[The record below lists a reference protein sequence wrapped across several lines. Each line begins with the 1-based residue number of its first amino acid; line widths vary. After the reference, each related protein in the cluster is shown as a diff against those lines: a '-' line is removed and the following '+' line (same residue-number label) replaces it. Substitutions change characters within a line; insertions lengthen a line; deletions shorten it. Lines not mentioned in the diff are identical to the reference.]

1 MATLASALKSE
12 VRRVAAS
19 EVKKVL
25 RPVRR
30 LLKQVRTLK
39 QAARDQRRNLASV
52 EARMD
57 RLKVRL
63 ALRRARGKG
72 PRVSADSI
80 RSFRSRVAM
89 TREQFAR
96 LLGVSPGSIF
106 GWETGRTTPRGR
118 SAARFLEVRKL
129 GVRKVRASAGPGKA
143 LRRRTARA
151 RKR

>member
-1 MATLASALKSE
+1 
-12 VRRVAAS
+12 
-19 EVKKVL
+19 
-25 RPVRR
+25 
-30 LLKQVRTLK
+30 
-39 QAARDQRRNLASV
+39 
-52 EARMD
+52 
-57 RLKVRL
+57 
-63 ALRRARGKG
+63 
-72 PRVSADSI
+72 
-80 RSFRSRVAM
+80 M

-143 LRRRTARA
+143 RRRRTARA